1 MKHDD
6 ASYHVGNA
14 KSEAHAG
21 AHIGLY
27 FRWCVL
33 AGLVSSE
40 HTGDPELKS
49 DLEKLRAGTLTGTKY
64 LLENTSGKFADVD
77 LTVEGNAFTNW
88 FYSKRYL
95 TELRAVTGKKDYQFT
110 ERDVDFAS
118 LRQRLD
124 AALQSWRSA
133 PPPRPWWRLW

>member
-1 MKHDD
+1 MKYDD

-27 FRWCVL
+27 FRWCVV

-40 HTGDPELKS
+40 HIADPELRP
-49 DLEKLRAGTLTGTKY
+49 DLDKLRAGTLTGTKY
-64 LLENTSGKFADVD
+64 LWDTTSGKFADVD
-77 LTVEGNAFTNW
+77 LTPEGNAFTKW
-88 FYSKRYL
+88 FYSKKYL
-95 TELRAVTGKKDYQFT
+95 EELRAFSGKKDYEFT
-110 ERDVDFAS
+110 ERDIDFAS

-124 AALQSWRSA
+124 AALQTWRTS
-133 PPPRPWWRLW
+133 PPPRAWWKFW